1 MGFPEPVDF
10 QVKLTEQITVGYT
23 PDLRIARLKVGP
35 PKKRRRKKI
44 RKKKKEEKNNN

>member
-23 PDLRIARLKVGP
+23 PDLRTARLKVGP
-35 PKKRRRKKI
+35 PKK
-44 RKKKKEEKNNN
+44 KKKGKTTTKKRLRFQGI